1 MSLEEL
7 GLEYRESARACR
19 QRAKEVK
26 QLLDEGDLSD
36 TEMMLQRRRFNMLIE
51 MAADTS
57 AMGTYLIN
65 YYGRKVTYGNHDVR
79 ERNGVSEPS
88 LFDEILRARRRNGPA
103 AFGGA
108 AGGADRAAGADGEAL
123 LRGAAHDAGH
133 RGDAGSESLDREPDA
148 EGGAG
153 EAAALSAL
161 YEQIFSA

>member
-65 YYGRKVTYGNHDVR
+65 YYGRNRTHGNDQLCK
-79 ERNGVSEPS
+79 RNGISEPS
-88 LFDEILRARRRNGPA
+88 LLDEVLRARRRNGPA
-103 AFGGA
+103 ALSGT
-108 AGGADRAAGADGEAL
+108 AGGADRTAGADGKDVL
-123 LRGAAHDAGH
+123 HRAAHDAPDCGDP
-133 RGDAGSESLDREPDA
+133 RGESLDGEPDA
-148 EGGAG
+148 EILAG

-161 YEQIFSA
+161 YKQIISA